1 MLNLAL
7 SAASVIIGLAVLLN
21 IYRLIKGPAPEDRI
35 LAIDTLTINTIAL
48 VLLFGI
54 ANRSSAWF
62 ETALLLAMLGFVSTV
77 LLGKFLGDNNKEA
90 P

>member
-7 SAASVIIGLAVLLN
+7 SAASAIIGLAVLLN

-35 LAIDTLTINTIAL
+35 LAIDTLTINTIVL

-77 LLGKFLGDNNKEA
+77 LLGKILGDNNKEV